1 MPCDRIATCDLVMMK
16 MGFFFALKKKMS
28 KDQGRI
34 QEFFLRGGADDF
46 EKRNMLN
53 KRCTRGAIPEGGAG
67 ESNKFWGL

>member
-34 QEFFLRGGADDF
+34 QEFFLRGGQTTL
-46 EKRNMLN
+46 K
-53 KRCTRGAIPEGGAG
+53 KGTC
-67 ESNKFWGL
+67 